1 MTYRE
6 AVARITGLRGG
17 ELAGMR
23 PGLDR
28 IEALLEAIGN
38 PERSMTLAQIAGTNG
53 KGSVSAMLA
62 AILQAA
68 GRRVGL
74 YSSPHLVDLR
84 ERIRVDGRP
93 IPETDLADGV
103 EALGTLIARLDAT
116 MFEALTALA
125 LDHFAREGV
134 EVAVLEVGL
143 GGRLDSTTVGRPAVE
158 VITSIDYDHQAYL
171 GSTLEAIAGEK
182 AAIIRSGIAISA
194 RQEPAAEAVL
204 ARRAADAGV
213 PLFVEG
219 QDFRVRVRR
228 ASLDGQWLDLE
239 GPGWRIDDVRCA
251 LLGVFQPGNALLAAA
266 AARVLGAD
274 DTAIRAGLGAAR
286 WPGRFQL
293 IRRFPPVILDG
304 AHNPA
309 GARALAASLSA
320 YFPGERIT
328 FVIGT
333 SDDKDKAGILT
344 ALLPLAARVVFA
356 AADNP
361 RAAAAE
367 SLASL
372 ARALPAGRDVP
383 IQTAPSPPE
392 ALQMAVAGSR
402 TTTVC
407 VAGSLF
413 LIGEILVQAT
423 ENTDIFSLSAS
434 PG

>member
-28 IEALLEAIGN
+28 IEALLADIGS

-62 AILQAA
+62 AIVCAT
-68 GRRVGL
+68 GRHVGL

-84 ERIRVDGRP
+84 ERIQVDGRP
-93 IPETDLADGV
+93 IPEADLTDGV
-103 EALGTLIARLDAT
+103 EALGTLIARLDVT

-143 GGRLDSTTVGRPAVE
+143 GGRLDSTTVGRPVVE

-171 GSTLEAIAGEK
+171 GTTLEAIAGEK
-182 AAIIRSGIAISA
+182 AAIIRSGVAISA

-204 ARRAADAGV
+204 TRRAAEAGV
-213 PLFVEG
+213 PLLVEG
-219 QDFRVRVRR
+219 RDLRVRVRR

-239 GPGWRIDDVRCA
+239 GPGWRMDDVRCA

-274 DTAIRAGLGAAR
+274 EGAIRRGLAMAH

-293 IRRFPPVILDG
+293 IRRSPPVIVDG
-304 AHNPA
+304 AHNPGGA
-309 GARALAASLSA
+309 GALAASLES
-320 YFPGERIT
+320 YFPNQRVT

-333 SDDKDKAGILT
+333 SEDKDKAGILDP
-344 ALLPLAARVVFA
+344 LLPLAGRVIFVA
-356 AADNP
+356 AHHP
-361 RAAAAE
+361 RSASAE
-367 SLASL
+367 SLAAVARSL
-372 ARALPAGRDVP
+372 SAGQGVP
-383 IQTAPSPPE
+383 VETAPSPAE
-392 ALQMAVAGSR
+392 ALRMALADPL

-413 LIGEILVQAT
+413 LVGDILAQAT
-423 ENTDIFSLSAS
+423 ENTDIFSRDVA

>member
-17 ELAGMR
+17 EMAGMR

-38 PERSMTLAQIAGTNG
+38 PERAMTLAQVAGTNG

-62 AILQAA
+62 SILQAA

-74 YSSPHLVDLR
+74 YTSPHLVDLR
-84 ERIRVDGRP
+84 ERIRVNGRP
-93 IPETDLADGV
+93 IPEAELVDGV

-125 LDHFAREGV
+125 LDHFAREEV

-143 GGRLDSTTVGRPAVE
+143 GGRLDSTTVGLPAVE
-158 VITSIDYDHQAYL
+158 VITSIDLDHQAHL
-171 GSTLEAIAGEK
+171 GSTLEAIAAEK

-194 RQEPAAEAVL
+194 RQEPAAGVVL
-204 ARRAADAGV
+204 ARRASEAHV
-213 PLFVEG
+213 PMLVEG
-219 QDFRVRVRR
+219 KDLHVHVRH
-228 ASLDGQWLDLE
+228 ASLDGQWLDLK
-239 GPGWRIDDVRCA
+239 GPDWRVENVRCG

-266 AARVLGAD
+266 GARVLGAGEA
-274 DTAIRAGLGAAR
+274 AIRQGLDQVR

-293 IRRFPPVILDG
+293 LRRSPLVIVDG

-309 GARALAASLSA
+309 GARALAGSLKT
-320 YFPGERIT
+320 YLPGHGIT

-333 SDDKDKAGILT
+333 SQDKDQAGILA
-344 ALLPLAARVVFA
+344 ALLPLAARLIFA
-356 AADNP
+356 AADHP
-361 RAAAAE
+361 RAA
-367 SLASL
+367 SPASL
-372 ARALPAGRDVP
+372 AALARTLHAARGIPVEMAG
-383 IQTAPSPPE
+383 SPVE
-392 ALQMAVAGSR
+392 ALRMAIGAPG

-413 LIGEILVQAT
+413 LIGQILSQAT
-423 ENTDIFSLSAS
+423 ENTDIFSLDVA
-434 PG
+434 PR

>member
-6 AVARITGLRGG
+6 AVARVTGLRGG
-17 ELAGMR
+17 EVAGMR
-23 PGLDR
+23 PGLER
-28 IEALLEAIGN
+28 IEALLEAIGH

-62 AILQAA
+62 SILQAA
-68 GRRVGL
+68 GRKVGF

-84 ERIRVDGRP
+84 ERIRVNGHP
-93 IPETDLADGV
+93 IAEADLADGV

-158 VITSIDYDHQAYL
+158 VITSIDLDHQAYL
-171 GSTLEAIAGEK
+171 GATLEAIAAEK

-204 ARRAADAGV
+204 ARRAAETGV
-213 PLFVEG
+213 PLLVEG
-219 QDFRVRVRR
+219 HDLLVRVRH
-228 ASLDGQWLDLE
+228 ASLEGQWLDLE
-239 GPGWRIDDVRCA
+239 GPGWRVDDVRCA
-251 LLGVFQPGNALLAAA
+251 LLGSFQPGNALLAAA
-266 AARVLGAD
+266 ASRVLGAD
-274 DTAIRAGLGAAR
+274 EGAVRQGLALAH

-293 IRRFPPVILDG
+293 LHRSPPVVVDG

-309 GARALAASLSA
+309 GARALAASLA
-320 YFPGERIT
+320 TYFPSERVT

-333 SDDKDKAGILT
+333 SEDKDQAGILS
-344 ALLPLAARVVFA
+344 ALLPLARRMIFA
-356 AADNP
+356 AADHP
-361 RAAAAE
+361 RAMDPAALAQVARGVKGGE
-367 SLASL
+367 SI
-372 ARALPAGRDVP
+372 P
-383 IQTAPSPPE
+383 IDTAPSPTE
-392 ALQMAVAGSR
+392 ALRMAVSAPG

-413 LIGEILVQAT
+413 LIGAILAQAT
-423 ENTDIFSLSAS
+423 ENTDIFSFDVA

>member
-6 AVARITGLRGG
+6 AVARVTGLRGG
-17 ELAGMR
+17 ELHGMR
-23 PGLDR
+23 PGLER
-28 IEALLEAIGN
+28 IEALLASIGN
-38 PERSMTLAQIAGTNG
+38 PERAMTLAQIAGTNG

-62 AILQAA
+62 SILQVA

-93 IPETDLADGV
+93 IAEADLADGV

-158 VITSIDYDHQAYL
+158 VVTSIDYDHQAYL
-171 GSTLEAIAGEK
+171 GNTLEAIAGEK
-182 AAIIRSGIAISA
+182 AAIIRSGIAVSA
-194 RQEPAAEAVL
+194 RQAPPAEAVL
-204 ARRAADAGV
+204 ARRAAETGV
-213 PLFVEG
+213 PLLVEG
-219 QDFRVRVRR
+219 HDLLVRVRR
-228 ASLDGQWLDLE
+228 ASLEGQWLDLE

-251 LLGVFQPGNALLAAA
+251 LLGIFQPGNALLAAA

-274 DTAIRAGLGAAR
+274 EAAIRQGLGRAR

-293 IRRFPPVILDG
+293 LRRSPPVIVDG

-309 GARALAASLSA
+309 GARALAASLAA

-333 SDDKDKAGILT
+333 SEDKDQAGILS
-344 ALLPLAARVVFA
+344 ALLPLARRMIFA
-356 AADNP
+356 AASHP
-361 RAAAAE
+361 RAADPGRLAE
-367 SLASL
+367 VARSLKGGEAI
-372 ARALPAGRDVP
+372 P
-383 IQTAPSPPE
+383 IETAPSPSK
-392 ALQMAVAGSR
+392 ALQMAVPTPP

-413 LIGEILVQAT
+413 FVGDILTQAT
-423 ENTDIFSLSAS
+423 ENIDIFGLDVA
-434 PG
+434 PR